1 MKRKIIGGKPNP
13 LTNAEFRANYEK
25 IKAKDQQMQR

>member
-13 LTNAEFRANYEK
+13 LTNKQFKENYEK
-25 IKAKDQQMQR
+25 IKARD